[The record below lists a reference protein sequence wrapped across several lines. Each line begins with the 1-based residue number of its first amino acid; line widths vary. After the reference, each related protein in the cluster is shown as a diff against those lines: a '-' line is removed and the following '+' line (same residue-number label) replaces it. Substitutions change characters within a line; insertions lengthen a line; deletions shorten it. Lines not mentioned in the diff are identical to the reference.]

1 MTSLLVL
8 RPCPPTVS
16 TLAVFDFDGTIVKPR
31 EGRPHPKDVED
42 WEFTRPSVP
51 SVLQDLAKTHR
62 LVIVTDQSKPWK
74 VDQIHAVMRAI
85 GIDPSLVVAF
95 EKDHQKPS
103 TVIFERLF
111 ASEDKE
117 TYKRDA
123 FYVGDAAGR
132 PGDWSDCDRVFAERA
147 GLRFQ
152 VPEQVFPLDR
162 LVFKPLPPLVPPTK
176 EVLIL
181 VGFPASGK
189 STFAKTLGYHHVNG
203 DEFKTPAAMRKDA
216 DKHVATQSIVF
227 DCTGGT
233 KKKRG
238 EFIGFARKH
247 GLPAR
252 IAVFPTTIERA
263 MEQNKQRALEGGAKV
278 RNSISAEPEWSIK
291 PQKSEASPPIS
302 KVPDVAFYMFRK
314 HYETPTEDEGASVVF
329 L

>member
-1 MTSLLVL
+1 MADLILS

-16 TLAVFDFDGTIVKPR
+16 ALAVFDFDGTIVKPR

-51 SVLQDLAKTHR
+51 SVLQDFGKTHR

-95 EKDHQKPS
+95 EKEHQKPS
-103 TVIFERLF
+103 TVLFERLLP
-111 ASEDKE
+111 SYDKA
-117 TYKRDA
+117 TA
-123 FYVGDAAGR
+123 MYVGDAAGR

-176 EVLIL
+176 EVLLL

-216 DKHVATQSIVF
+216 DHHVATHSIVF

-278 RNSISAEPEWSIK
+278 
-291 PQKSEASPPIS
+291 
-302 KVPDVAFYMFRK
+302 PDVAFYMFRK
-314 HYETPTEDEGASVVF
+314 HYETPTEDEGATVVF

>member
-1 MTSLLVL
+1 MADLILS

-95 EKDHQKPS
+95 EKAHQKPS
-103 TVIFERLF
+103 TTLFERLLP
-111 ASEDKE
+111 SGSYDKA
-117 TYKRDA
+117 TA
-123 FYVGDAAGR
+123 MYVGDAAGR

-162 LVFKPLPPLVPPTK
+162 LVFKPLPPLVPSTK

-216 DKHVATQSIVF
+216 DAHVATHSIVF

-238 EFIGFARKH
+238 EFTGFARKH

-252 IAVFPTTIERA
+252 IVVFPTTIERA
-263 MEQNKQRALEGGAKV
+263 MEQNKQRALEGGT
-278 RNSISAEPEWSIK
+278 
-291 PQKSEASPPIS
+291 

-314 HYETPTEDEGASVVF
+314 HYEIPTEDEGASVVF

>member
-1 MTSLLVL
+1 MTSLLLL

-85 GIDPSLVVAF
+85 GIDPSLVIAF
-95 EKDHQKPS
+95 EKEHQKPS
-103 TVIFERLF
+103 TVLFERLF
-111 ASEDKE
+111 ASED
-117 TYKRDA
+117 KRDA

-162 LVFKPLPPLVPPTK
+162 LVFKPLPPASAK
-176 EVLIL
+176 EVLVL

-189 STFAKTLGYHHVNG
+189 STFAKALGYHHVNG

-216 DKHVATQSIVF
+216 DHHVATHSTHSIVF

-278 RNSISAEPEWSIK
+278 
-291 PQKSEASPPIS
+291 
-302 KVPDVAFYMFRK
+302 PDVAFYMFRK

>member
-1 MTSLLVL
+1 MTDLLVL
-8 RPCPPTVS
+8 RSATVPLVVPLPRPVP
-16 TLAVFDFDGTIVKPR
+16 LAVFDFDGTIVKPR

-51 SVLQDLAKTHR
+51 SVLQELGKTHR

-74 VDQIHAVMRAI
+74 VDQIHAVMKAI
-85 GIDPSLVVAF
+85 GIDPSLVIAF
-95 EKDHQKPS
+95 TKELQKPS
-103 TVIFERLF
+103 TVLFERLF

-123 FYVGDAAGR
+123 LYVGDAAGR

-162 LVFKPLPPLVPPTK
+162 IHFNPLPPITGK
-176 EVLIL
+176 EVLL
-181 VGFPASGK
+181 FVGFPASGK
-189 STFAKTLGYHHVNG
+189 STFARALEGYHHVNG
-203 DEFKTPAAMRKDA
+203 DEHKTPAAMRKEA
-216 DKHVATQSIVF
+216 AKHVATKSIVF
-227 DCTGGT
+227 DCTGAT
-233 KKKRG
+233 KKKRA
-238 EFIGFARKH
+238 EFIGFARDH

-252 IAVFPTTIERA
+252 TVVFPTSIERA
-263 MEQNKQRALEGGAKV
+263 MEQNKQRSLEGGV
-278 RNSISAEPEWSIK
+278 
-291 PQKSEASPPIS
+291 

-314 HYETPTEDEGASVVF
+314 HYEPPTEDEGATVVF